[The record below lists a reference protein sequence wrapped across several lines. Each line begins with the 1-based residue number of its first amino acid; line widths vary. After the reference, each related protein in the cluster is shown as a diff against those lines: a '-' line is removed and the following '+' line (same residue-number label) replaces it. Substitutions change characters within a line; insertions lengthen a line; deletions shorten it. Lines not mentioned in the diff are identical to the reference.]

1 MIHEPSIEKV
11 LTASLIPYARN
22 SKRHDERQVALIAS
36 SIREFGFNNPVLI
49 DQDSGIIAG
58 HGRVLAA
65 QKLGLAEVPCIR
77 LSHLSEIQK
86 RAYIIADNRLAEVGG
101 GWDEEMLKLELAEIS
116 TSDEVDVALTGYS
129 EEEVK
134 VLLDGWTP
142 DFKKVDDVEANLDGL
157 QAKITLSVPQEN
169 REEYIEELKEW
180 ISRKGYT
187 DIVIR

>member
-1 MIHEPSIEKV
+1 
-11 LTASLIPYARN
+11 
-22 SKRHDERQVALIAS
+22 
-36 SIREFGFNNPVLI
+36 
-49 DQDSGIIAG
+49 
-58 HGRVLAA
+58 
-65 QKLGLAEVPCIR
+65 
-77 LSHLSEIQK
+77 
-86 RAYIIADNRLAEVGG
+86 
-101 GWDEEMLKLELAEIS
+101 MLKLELAEIS

-142 DFKKVDDVEANLDGL
+142 DFKKVDDTEANLDGL
-157 QAKITLSVPQEN
+157 QAKIVLSVGQEN